1 MKNTILKEL
10 LQQEPQA
17 LSVLHNAELYDFT
30 KDFTILKHDG
40 RFTVAALEKEA
51 AAAGHTADDS
61 IIMCYTTGRKWDPD
75 KLYMYKLTGAGK
87 FEVEYKICK
96 YTTGRAYCKV
106 DDFYAKTQLND
117 TRKQDGL
124 TTYIIC
130 QKKENQATEN
140 PHPVDLAAR
149 FTLKKFDTYRKSS
162 GGQYIDRVYLRR
174 TDDTGSAYTYHDRS
188 NIIYES
194 RFTYTAIDEIID
206 KSGYIVDRK
215 RDELKRRAAGL
226 KADRAKAAYLETD
239 NENIIKELENLFTET
254 KNAIIEELKQ
264 ATTAEEL
271 KKVNKKL
278 DYWRGLA
285 GIAGD
290 LERLKER
297 DAAREY
303 SSISKFTAA
312 ADEIR
317 AALEKLTAPEE
328 GKEEKTA

>member
-30 KDFTILKHDG
+30 KDFTILKHAG
-40 RFTVAALEKEA
+40 RFTIAALEKEA
-51 AAAGHTADDS
+51 AAAGYTADDS

-87 FEVEYKICK
+87 FEVEYKIWK

-162 GGQYIDRVYLRR
+162 GGEYIDRVYLRR

-194 RFTYTAIDEIID
+194 RFTNTAINEIID
-206 KSGYIVDRK
+206 KSGYIIDRK
-215 RDELKRRAAGL
+215 RDELKRKAAAL
-226 KADRAKAAYLETD
+226 RADRARAAYLETD
-239 NENIIKELENLFTET
+239 NTNIIKELDSLFTET
-254 KNAIIEELKQ
+254 KNAIIEELTQ
-264 ATTAEEL
+264 ATTAEAL
-271 KKVNKKL
+271 KKVSDKL
-278 DYWRGLA
+278 DRWRGLA

-290 LERLKER
+290 LERLKEA
-297 DAAREY
+297 DKARKY
-303 SSISKFTAA
+303 SSVDRFTQA
-312 ADEIR
+312 ADGIR
-317 AALEKLTAPEE
+317 ADLAKLTAPDE